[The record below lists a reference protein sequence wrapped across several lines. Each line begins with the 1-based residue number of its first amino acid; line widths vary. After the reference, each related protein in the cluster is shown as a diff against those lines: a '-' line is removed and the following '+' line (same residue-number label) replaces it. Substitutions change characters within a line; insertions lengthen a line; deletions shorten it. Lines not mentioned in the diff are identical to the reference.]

1 MIPVSDDALYQF
13 QMGAQLMQKGKI
25 IKSQPLIK
33 HKDSNHTVKL
43 HLETMWEITHKNGD
57 GKQMFLS

>member
-1 MIPVSDDALYQF
+1 MCTLLYISSSSSVGGQKMIPVSDDALDQF

-33 HKDSNHTVKL
+33 HKDSNHTV
-43 HLETMWEITHKNGD
+43 
-57 GKQMFLS
+57 